1 VPDEYKFEL
10 VEKIIES
17 ADFSSGKVNTMDGIR
32 VDFSNGWGLVR
43 ASNTGPAL
51 TTRFEADTQ
60 ESLEIIQ
67 DEFRELIALIDPEI
81 ELNF

>member
-1 VPDEYKFEL
+1 
-10 VEKIIES
+10 
-17 ADFSSGKVNTMDGIR
+17 MDGIR
-32 VDFSNGWGLVR
+32 VDFSNGWGLLR

-51 TTRFEADTQ
+51 TARFEGDTQ

-67 DEFRELIALIDPEI
+67 DEFKELIALVEPEI